1 MLMACIKIKMSKGY
15 LIMDSL
21 VALLLLSL
29 YIPLFTQ
36 SALTIGLSINRVID
50 YHYSLIHLKAHINDP
65 NIPFD
70 AKVLDYKTKTI
81 SMFFTTFSTQKIF
94 WVHIQQ

>member
-1 MLMACIKIKMSKGY
+1 MAYIKIKLSKGY

-21 VALLLLSL
+21 AALLLLSL

-36 SALTIGLSINRVID
+36 SAITIGLSINRIID
-50 YHYSLIHLKAHINDP
+50 HHHTLIHLKAHINDP

-70 AKVLDYKTKTI
+70 AKVLDHKTKMI
-81 SMFFTTFSTQKIF
+81 SMFFSTFSNQKFF
-94 WVHIQQ
+94 WVHKQL